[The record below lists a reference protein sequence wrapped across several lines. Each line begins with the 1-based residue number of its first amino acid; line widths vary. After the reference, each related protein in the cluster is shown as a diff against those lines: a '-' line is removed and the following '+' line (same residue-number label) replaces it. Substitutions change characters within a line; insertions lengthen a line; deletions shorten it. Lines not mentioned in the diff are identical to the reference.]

1 MSRVFCNTALLRIL
15 TSLIYL
21 QESQSEVDEIGEA
34 LSKFNGLQHVEISP
48 HSDGMGFR
56 SLYRALL
63 DEAGR
68 TRVAMRLMTHCPS
81 LKRVGLLAVLGRLSW
96 YARSKKDAQAE
107 DTVIFT

>member
-1 MSRVFCNTALLRIL
+1 MCLLRRRCV
-15 TSLIYL
+15 TSLISVTLFL

-34 LSKFNGLQHVEISP
+34 LSKFHGLQHVAISP

-63 DEAGR
+63 DEGGR

-96 YARSKKDAQAE
+96 YARSKEDAQAE
-107 DTVIFT
+107 DAVIFS